1 MLVGFFTV
9 LKDFKLYDST
19 YIKSVCVC
27 VCVCVCV
34 SRSVV
39 SDSLYNPMDCSP
51 PGSHGTHPW
60 DCPWDSPGEKTGVGC
75 HFLRGIYRDC
85 FVTNLRFVGSGRV
98 FIGNEKL
105 RRGGLRLDMET
116 WPSLCAGKEF
126 PGARGGQKGE
136 WLLNGYGVSF
146 SREWQCFGT
155 R

>member
-116 WPSLCAGKEF
+116 
-126 PGARGGQKGE
+126 
-136 WLLNGYGVSF
+136 
-146 SREWQCFGT
+146 
-155 R
+155 